1 MRKNRIPHR
10 PGCTPRI
17 GSARRLP
24 PGRSPALR
32 HAGRLSDAFPF
43 LKNRTESGGRPVFAQ
58 HPFPDRKQGFP
69 PVSLP
74 DELTAVRRSAMPDG
88 CQTLFPAKK
97 RRTISSANAPAATA
111 AYHTLTVQA
120 SSTHPHRSVCRIA
133 VQSPNIRSFRF
144 FPADPPCVYPDPFD
158 LMSMSALS
166 HPQKLPFLLYNVIS
180 CRAKQGTAFR
190 SYRRHSSMC
199 GLMHICLK
207 HSV

>member
-1 MRKNRIPHR
+1 MRKTRIPHG
-10 PGCTPRI
+10 PGCAPRI

-24 PGRSPALR
+24 PGQLTRTPSRRTAVRRFSVFRTTLR
-32 HAGRLSDAFPF
+32 AEGCGH
-43 LKNRTESGGRPVFAQ
+43 PVFAQ
-58 HPFPDRKQGFP
+58 HPFPARKQSFP

-74 DELTAVRRSAMPDG
+74 DKLTAVRRSAMPDG
-88 CQTLFPAKK
+88 CQALFPAKK
-97 RRTISSANAPAATA
+97 RRTISSASAPAAAA

-166 HPQKLPFLLYNVIS
+166 HPQKLPFLFI
-180 CRAKQGTAFR
+180 
-190 SYRRHSSMC
+190 
-199 GLMHICLK
+199 
-207 HSV
+207 